1 MAQRRQMS
9 PSGARGLFS
18 ATAGLNGR
26 SGGNRQSPAYVMRGG
41 IRF

>member
-1 MAQRRQMS
+1 MAQRRQLS
-9 PSGARGLFS
+9 SGGARRLFK

-26 SGGNRQSPAYVMRGG
+26 SGGNKQSPAFVMRGG